1 MIETKQLRYFI
12 AVAESSSFSNA
23 AQKLYITQP
32 ALSQQIS
39 KLEEQLGVILV
50 DRNTRFVQ
58 LTAAGRDL
66 YRRSL
71 HLLRELE
78 NMVQSVVSADSLGFT
93 SQTLTV
99 CLEDGMFFLASTG
112 AFEFLD
118 SLRHFDP
125 AFTVE
130 CVPSIAGSIPRLL
143 LEGTVDLAIAF
154 SASDTILAPNIGERC
169 FHRGRLALAVP
180 NDWNFSFD
188 SPEFSRSAS
197 ASVFYLP
204 YNRSY
209 WHGAVNSALAKY
221 NFHPRYVSIENF
233 ESALNYVAAG
243 AGMFFAP
250 EVQLRAMNSPFFHII
265 PIPDPLAE
273 YRVSVL
279 YSVFNQSLVL
289 QQLLDLLPASP
300 PALSVGTPNS
310 DTLSVDPL

>member
-99 CLEDGMFFLASTG
+99 CLEDGMFSLASTG
-112 AFEFLD
+112 AFELLD

-130 CVPSIAGSIPRLL
+130 CVPSIAGSIPGIR
-143 LEGTVDLAIAF
+143 
-154 SASDTILAPNIGERC
+154 
-169 FHRGRLALAVP
+169 
-180 NDWNFSFD
+180 
-188 SPEFSRSAS
+188 
-197 ASVFYLP
+197 
-204 YNRSY
+204 
-209 WHGAVNSALAKY
+209 
-221 NFHPRYVSIENF
+221 
-233 ESALNYVAAG
+233 
-243 AGMFFAP
+243 
-250 EVQLRAMNSPFFHII
+250 
-265 PIPDPLAE
+265 
-273 YRVSVL
+273 
-279 YSVFNQSLVL
+279 
-289 QQLLDLLPASP
+289 
-300 PALSVGTPNS
+300 
-310 DTLSVDPL
+310 